1 MTGFFLRKQPK
12 LGKTKSQKSI
22 LRCERGYK
30 RAVDKTWGRM
40 AKNGFSGQK
49 TLTSTMRKNA
59 TNYVLATTGKS
70 CANKKVPFSQIDIS
84 LLASSD
90 TEILSSG
97 PNGNVVALGILV
109 ICPVDKI
116 PDSKT
121 KIDFW

>member
-1 MTGFFLRKQPK
+1 MDHLSEIRGFGPK
-12 LGKTKSQKSI
+12 
-22 LRCERGYK
+22 K
-30 RAVDKTWGRM
+30 RSLLAGRH
-40 AKNGFSGQK
+40 
-49 TLTSTMRKNA
+49 
-59 TNYVLATTGKS
+59 VLATTRQS

-109 ICPVDKI
+109 ICPVDKN

-121 KIDFW
+121 KI